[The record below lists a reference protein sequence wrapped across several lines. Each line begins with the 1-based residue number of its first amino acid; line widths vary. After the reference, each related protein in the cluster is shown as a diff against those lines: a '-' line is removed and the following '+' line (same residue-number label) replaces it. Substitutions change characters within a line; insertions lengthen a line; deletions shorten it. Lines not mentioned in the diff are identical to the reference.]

1 MANNTTETEFLT
13 TNELAALAEVT
24 VPTVTRWVA
33 EERVRPIHKG
43 KGLRGAFLF
52 TRTEVER
59 FLTARETEL
68 AE

>member
-1 MANNTTETEFLT
+1 MATNTDTKFLT
-13 TNELAALAEVT
+13 TSDLADLAEVT

-33 EERVRPIHKG
+33 EGRVSPVHKG

-52 TRTEVER
+52 ERHEVER
-59 FLTARETEL
+59 FMTARNKQL

>member
-1 MANNTTETEFLT
+1 MNTTEHPELVST
-13 TNELAALAEVT
+13 TDLAELAEVT

-33 EERVRPIHKG
+33 DGRVTPIYKG

-52 TRTEVER
+52 HRSEVER
-59 FLTARETEL
+59 FLSVREREL